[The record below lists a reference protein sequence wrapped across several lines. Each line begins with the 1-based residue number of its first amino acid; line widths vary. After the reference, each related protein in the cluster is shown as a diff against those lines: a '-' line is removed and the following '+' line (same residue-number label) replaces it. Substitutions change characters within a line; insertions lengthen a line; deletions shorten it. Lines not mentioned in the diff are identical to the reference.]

1 MISISTIKCTSLCT
15 YYIYMYN
22 SQGHN
27 TSIEVS
33 GKEANTEII
42 SSLWYYKQ
50 IIDGLIRS
58 LYSNHDSYFFDFLH
72 HQNRHKSQ
80 SIGLLAYNTVYI
92 NDIKSVGVIDCEW
105 NLGVDLPARIVW
117 YRREI
122 DFYISPTQNYTFYYW
137 SVKLQVLVLIN
148 ETFLSYP
155 TDLSI
160 WRVDIF
166 DLETLFNK

>member
-1 MISISTIKCTSLCT
+1 M
-15 YYIYMYN
+15 YYP
-22 SQGHN
+22 QGHN
-27 TSIEVS
+27 TSIEVW
-33 GKEANTEII
+33 GKEANREIHRD
-42 SSLWYYKQ
+42 Y
-50 IIDGLIRS
+50 IIIMILQTNYWRLIRS

-105 NLGVDLPARIVW
+105 NLEVDLPARIVW
-117 YRREI
+117 YHREI

-166 DLETLFNK
+166 DLGTLNNK